1 MPQKLKI
8 IFGALILVAAFL
20 VVRVGSSFYKSAKTA
35 ALISQTITTPAPE
48 ENLLTK
54 DSDGDGL
61 SDRDEIIYATDP
73 FNKDSDGDGHW
84 DGEEIATGYD
94 PLDPSDT
101 PKTSASKTGQLS
113 FAPPSA
119 NLTDRLMN
127 LGLANLI
134 DDNGNLNPD
143 QMTTGKFADIIS
155 SINNEAVSYLSV
167 APLTDF
173 EIKIVDDNSPNRITK
188 YLKTVTPILEEGIF
202 SSVSGMMGLNQG
214 ADAAEKS
221 SDHYNNVVSS
231 LKIIEVPSSWKEIHK
246 DTIRNFQRLAN
257 SFSVMTNQAIE
268 TDPIKSSFALNE
280 VQDAFIQ
287 LFSLLSQASQLAR
300 MQAIPTDDSIINA
313 LQSVNSIP
321 TK

>member
-1 MPQKLKI
+1 MSTKLKI
-8 IFGALILVAAFL
+8 ILGTLLIVAGFL
-20 VVRVGSSFYKSAKTA
+20 IVRVGSSFYKSAKTA

-48 ENLLTK
+48 ENFLTK

-73 FNKDSDGDGHW
+73 YNKDTDGDGHW
-84 DGEEIATGYD
+84 DGEEIATEYD

-101 PKTSASKTGQLS
+101 PKTRASKTGQLS
-113 FAPPSA
+113 FAPSSA
-119 NLTDRLMN
+119 NLTDRLLN
-127 LGLANLI
+127 LGLANLL
-134 DDNGNLNPD
+134 DDSGTLNPD
-143 QMTTGKFADIIS
+143 QMTTGKFTDILS
-155 SINNEAVSYLSV
+155 SIENEAILYLSV
-167 APLTDF
+167 PPLTDF

-188 YLKTVTPILEEGIF
+188 YLKTVTPILEESIF
-202 SSVSGMMGLNQG
+202 SSVGGVSGLSQG
-214 ADAAEKS
+214 AGTTEKN
-221 SDHYNNVVSS
+221 SDHYRNVAAS

-246 DTIRNFQRLAN
+246 DSIRNFQRLAN
-257 SFSVMTNQAIE
+257 SFLAMTNQAIE

-300 MQAIPTDDSIINA
+300 TQAIPTGDSIIDV